1 MLAIGV
7 SDGRGNFLNLFA
19 ELKRRNVFKVA
30 AAYVIVGWL
39 IMQVG
44 DTLGPALY
52 LPEWINSAL
61 AFFLILGF
69 PLAMFFAWAFEMTP
83 DGIKKEKDIE
93 RDSSVTRLTGRK
105 LDFYI
110 IGLLVVALGYFAFD
124 KFVLDEDAMGSGSL
138 SPSSGQAQT
147 EASSDGLNP
156 TPDAAKP
163 DAKSIAV
170 LPFANRSNE
179 DDDQFFTDGIH
190 DDLLTQLAK
199 IGDLKVI
206 SRTSMMKYK
215 DTQLSIPE
223 IARELNVA
231 TILEGGVQ
239 RAGQRIR
246 INAQLIDVST
256 DEHLWAET
264 FDREMTIENL
274 FDIQSEITRQIVVA
288 VRGELTEAEQQ
299 TLGEIPT
306 DNLEAF
312 EAFMRARA
320 VMNRADYAQQ
330 KYIEAE
336 PWLQKAVA
344 LDPEFA
350 DAWALLTEIH
360 GQAIWIGYDRTPERL
375 EEAKFALDKA
385 VTLNP
390 ASATVKSAEA
400 DFLYRIENDYPA
412 ALSAYEEAHSIA
424 PGDARILLFQAIT
437 LRRLG
442 RFDESMSTFEKA
454 LELDPANVF
463 IVTQMADTL
472 AYMNEWD
479 RVEAVVKDWVITYPD
494 SGDLKS
500 QQIRAKIY
508 LHGDVRAA
516 REIFEFMTP
525 WVGYMYDKAANLVF
539 RFDRDFDAWI
549 AILESSEI
557 LEFQKGEGMRVWY
570 FSKAQAY
577 QFGGKIE
584 SARQY
589 FQKTIDE
596 IATKPSIVKLGKPFD
611 QSLLGMSHAYL
622 GDNIKALEASRKAV
636 ELGPTDKDHL
646 FGPIIERN
654 HALVLAMTGHRD
666 EALMLLEAYL
676 ETPRGYTRWG
686 LHLDP
691 AWDFFRDN
699 GRFNALIRPLN
710 LEDTQQ

>member
-1 MLAIGV
+1 M
-7 SDGRGNFLNLFA
+7 NFFN

-30 AAYVIVGWL
+30 AAYLIVGWL
-39 IMQVG
+39 VMQVG
-44 DTLGPALY
+44 DTLGPALL
-52 LPEWINSAL
+52 LPGWINSAL

-83 DGIKKEKDIE
+83 EGIKKEKNID
-93 RDSSVTRLTGRK
+93 RGSSISHLTGRK

-124 KFVLDEDAMGSGSL
+124 KFVLAPERHVEIN
-138 SPSSGQAQT
+138 QIAQSEIAEAAPAEAEST
-147 EASSDGLNP
+147 E
-156 TPDAAKP
+156 PD
-163 DAKSIAV
+163 DNSIAV
-170 LPFANRSNE
+170 LPFANRSNV

-223 IARELNVA
+223 IASELGVA

-274 FDIQSEITRQIVVA
+274 FDIQSEITRQIVTA
-288 VRGELTEAEQQ
+288 VRGELTETEQQ
-299 TLGEIPT
+299 AVDEVPT
-306 DNLEAF
+306 SNLEAL
-312 EAFMRARA
+312 EAYMHARA
-320 VMNRADYAQQ
+320 ATNRADYAQQ

-375 EEAKFALDKA
+375 VEAKYALDKA

-390 ASATVKSAEA
+390 GSALVKSAEA

-412 ALSAYEEAHSIA
+412 ALSAYQVAHSIA

-442 RFDESMSTFEKA
+442 RFNESMSTFDKA
-454 LELDPANVF
+454 LELDPANIF
-463 IVTQMADTL
+463 IVTQVADTL
-472 AYMNEWD
+472 AYMNEWG
-479 RVEAVVKDWVITYPD
+479 RVEEAVKNWVISYPD
-494 SGDLKS
+494 AGDLKA
-500 QQIRAKIY
+500 QQLRAKIY
-508 LHGDVRAA
+508 LKGDVRAA
-516 REIFEFMTP
+516 RDIFEFMTP
-525 WVGYMYDKAANLVF
+525 WVGFLYDLSANLVF
-539 RFDRDFDAWI
+539 RMARDFDAWI
-549 AILESSEI
+549 AILETPEI
-557 LEFQKGEGMRVWY
+557 LEFSRGEGMRSLY
-570 FSKAQAY
+570 FSKGLAY
-577 QFGGKIE
+577 YFDGKTE
-584 SARQY
+584 LARQY
-589 FQKTIDE
+589 FQRTIDE
-596 IATKPSIVKLGKPFD
+596 TTSNPSIVKIGRGYD
-611 QSLLGMSHAYL
+611 QTILAMSYAYL
-622 GDNIKALEASRKAV
+622 GDHTKALEASGKAV
-636 ELGPTDKDHL
+636 EIIPTEEDYL
-646 FGPIIERN
+646 FGPNLERN
-654 HALVLAMTGHRD
+654 HALVLAMTGHHD
-666 EALMLLEAYL
+666 EALELLETHLDTY
-676 ETPRGYTRWG
+676 RGYTRWG
-686 LHLDP
+686 LNLDP
-691 AWDFFRDN
+691 AWDFFRDDE
-699 GRFNALIRPLN
+699 RFNALATPLN
-710 LEDTQQ
+710 LEEAGQ